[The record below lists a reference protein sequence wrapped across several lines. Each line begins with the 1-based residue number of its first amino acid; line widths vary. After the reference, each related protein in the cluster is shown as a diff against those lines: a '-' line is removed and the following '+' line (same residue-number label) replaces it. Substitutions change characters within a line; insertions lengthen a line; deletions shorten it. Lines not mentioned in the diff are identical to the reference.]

1 MKGIKPKTR
10 IEKGK
15 RFEKQIAQAIQDA
28 GFGLA
33 RREAGSG
40 SGLRKGDIASSLPF
54 LLEAKNQKTIKIQEW
69 IRQAKAQAE
78 IGNYDSDKWGM
89 VFKNPE
95 SPNANPEMFITIDF
109 YQFLDLLKRYSEPR
123 VKEPDRSMKW
133 KLTKLKDTINEVLRE
148 LK

>member
-1 MKGIKPKTR
+1 MKPKTR

-15 RFEKQIAQAIQDA
+15 RFEKQIAQAIMDA

-33 RREAGSG
+33 RREANSG
-40 SGLRKGDIASSLPF
+40 AGFRKGDIASNLPF
-54 LLEAKNQKTIKIQEW
+54 LIEAKNQKTIKIQEW
-69 IRQAKAQAE
+69 IRQAKSQAQ
-78 IGNYDSDKWGM
+78 IGNYDPDKWAL

-95 SPNANPEMFITIDF
+95 SPDANPEMFVTIDF

-123 VKEPDRSMKW
+123 VKEPDRNMKW
-133 KLTKLKDTINEVLRE
+133 KLAKLKDIINEVLRE

>member
-1 MKGIKPKTR
+1 MKPKTR

-40 SGLRKGDIASSLPF
+40 SGLRKGDIASNLPF
-54 LLEAKNQKTIKIQEW
+54 LIEAKNQKTIKIQEW
-69 IRQAKAQAE
+69 IRQAKSQAE
-78 IGNYDSDKWGM
+78 IGNYDSGKWAL

-109 YQFLDLLKRYSEPR
+109 YQFLDLLKRYAEPR

>member
-1 MKGIKPKTR
+1 MKPKTR

-15 RFEKQIAQAIQDA
+15 RFEKQIAQAIMDA

-40 SGLRKGDIASSLPF
+40 SGLRKGDIASNLPF
-54 LLEAKNQKTIKIQEW
+54 LIEAKNQKTIKIQEW
-69 IRQAKAQAE
+69 IRQAKSQAQ
-78 IGNYDSDKWGM
+78 IGNYDSGKWAL

-95 SPNANPEMFITIDF
+95 SPDANPEMFVTIDF
-109 YQFLDLLKRYSEPR
+109 YQFLDLLKRYTEP
-123 VKEPDRSMKW
+123 KIKKPDREMKW
-133 KLTKLKDTINEVLRE
+133 HLERLKDSVSQVIRD

>member
-1 MKGIKPKTR
+1 MKPKTR

-15 RFEKQIAQAIQDA
+15 RFEKQIAQAIMDA

-40 SGLRKGDIASSLPF
+40 SGLRKGDIASNLPF
-54 LLEAKNQKTIKIQEW
+54 LIEAKNQKTIKIQEW
-69 IRQAKAQAE
+69 VRQAKSQAK
-78 IGNYDSDKWGM
+78 IGNYDPDKWAL

-95 SPNANPEMFITIDF
+95 SPDANPEMFVTIDF

-123 VKEPDRSMKW
+123 VKEPDRNMKW
-133 KLTKLKDTINEVLRE
+133 KLAKLKDIINEVLRE